1 MKPAPGMRFLLL
13 FSLVCSL
20 SVSLGVAPL
29 WANDISD
36 QRRDYLAAQQALK
49 ARDAGQFASLL
60 RRNRD
65 YILHAYLQYEYLKD
79 RLATTPPET
88 VNQFLRDNPEAAVSD
103 LLRRQWLRQ
112 LAARGQW
119 ERFFQAYQDVD
130 DDIELRCHRLGR
142 ALKTSYE
149 LSSALTEIE
158 QLWLTGNRLPAT
170 CEPVFSV
177 WHKAG
182 YLTNEL
188 VWARIKLAMERRNV
202 SLASALKTYLPT
214 AERVWVDR
222 WTAVHQDPLR
232 ALRARSYPLDTAQA
246 RAIAVHGVI
255 RLGYKD
261 PGVAMEEWQRLKA
274 QPDVAFSQT
283 DEDQVL
289 RTLGILAA
297 QGQLPVALEWLTA
310 VSPETDDENLR
321 HWRLRTAIRGA
332 EWPTAQRL
340 LSTLT
345 DVEQRDGQWRY
356 WRARIW
362 EKLGHAKSAN
372 KLYVE
377 LAKERSY
384 YGFLAADR
392 LGQAYVMQHTSV
404 AVTADEQAA
413 LLSRPG
419 IRMAQELYALGD
431 STAARR
437 QWNWTTKRMGN
448 RELQVAAVIAAQ
460 WGWHDRAIL
469 TVNKTDHLDDLEL
482 RFPLLYRH
490 IVETN
495 AQENRIDPGWVYGVM
510 RQESAFIIDARSPVG
525 ALGLMQLMPSTG
537 RLAGRR
543 LNLPIR
549 DNNTIIKVENNVR
562 LGAHYL
568 RTVLDVHG
576 GHQVLAT
583 AAYNAGPNRVRAW
596 MPDGAI
602 DADIWVENIP
612 YTETRNYV
620 KNVMGFTT
628 VYDYRLGN
636 LGSRLE
642 TRMAAVAPG
651 GE

>member
-1 MKPAPGMRFLLL
+1 MTPAPGMRFLLL
-13 FSLVCSL
+13 FSLVCSF
-20 SVSLGVAPL
+20 SVAPA
-29 WANDISD
+29 WASDMSD

-49 ARDAGQFASLL
+49 ARDTGQFARLSQ
-60 RRNRD
+60 RSRD
-65 YILHAYLQYEYLKD
+65 YILHPYLEYEYLKD
-79 RLATTPPET
+79 RLAVTPPET
-88 VNQFLRDNPEAAVSD
+88 VQRFLQENPEAAVSD
-103 LLRRQWLRQ
+103 LLRRKWLHH
-112 LAARGQW
+112 LADRGQW
-119 ERFFQAYQDVD
+119 DRFFQVYQNVD

-142 ALKTSYE
+142 QLKTSYE
-149 LSSALTEIE
+149 LSSVLAEIE

-170 CEPVFSV
+170 CEPVFGA

-182 YLTNEL
+182 HLTDEL

-202 SLASALKTYLPT
+202 SLARALKAYLPT
-214 AERVWVDR
+214 TDRVWVDR
-222 WTAVHQDPLR
+222 WAAMHQDPLR
-232 ALRARSYPLDTAQA
+232 ALRARSYPLDTAYAQ
-246 RAIAVHGVI
+246 AIAVHGVI

-261 PGVAMEEWQRLKA
+261 PTVAMEEWQRLKA
-274 QPDVAFSQT
+274 QPDVAFSQA

-297 QGQLPVALEWLTA
+297 QGHLPVALDWLTA
-310 VSPETDDENLR
+310 VSPENTDENLR
-321 HWRLRTAIRGA
+321 HWRLRTAIRAA

-340 LSTLT
+340 WSTLT
-345 DVEQRDGQWRY
+345 AAEQRDGQWRY

-362 EKLGHAKSAN
+362 EKLGDAKAAN
-372 KLYVE
+372 QLYAE

-392 LGQAYVMQHTSV
+392 LGQAYAMQHTSV
-404 AVTADEQAA
+404 AVSADEQAA

-431 STAARR
+431 SAAARR

-510 RQESAFIIDARSPVG
+510 RQESAFITDARSPVG

-543 LNLPIR
+543 LKLPIR

-583 AAYNAGPNRVRAW
+583 AAYNAGPNRVRDW
-596 MPDGAI
+596 MPEGAL
-602 DADIWVENIP
+602 DADVWVESIP

-636 LGSRLE
+636 LRSRLE
-642 TRMAAVAPG
+642 NRMAAVAPG
-651 GE
+651 SE

>member
-1 MKPAPGMRFLLL
+1 MRVLLL
-13 FSLVCSL
+13 FFVACSL
-20 SVSLGVAPL
+20 GLGTAS
-29 WANDISD
+29 AREMSE

-49 ARDAGQFASLL
+49 ARDTGQFTRLSQ
-60 RRNRD
+60 RNRD
-65 YILHAYLQYEYLKD
+65 YILHPYLEYEYLKD
-79 RLATTPPET
+79 RLAMTPPET
-88 VNQFLRDNPEAAVSD
+88 VQRFLRDNPEAAVSD

-119 ERFFQAYQDVD
+119 DRFFQVYQDVD
-130 DDIELRCHRLGR
+130 DDVELRCHRLGR
-142 ALKTSYE
+142 QLRTSYE
-149 LSSALTEIE
+149 LSSVLREIE
-158 QLWLTGNRLPAT
+158 QLWLSGSRQPAA
-170 CEPVFSV
+170 CEPVFSL
-177 WHKAG
+177 WHRAG

-202 SLASALKTYLPT
+202 SLARALKTYLP
-214 AERVWVDR
+214 AEERAWVDR
-222 WTAVHQDPLR
+222 WAVMHQDPLR
-232 ALRARSYPLDTAQA
+232 SLRARSYPLDTPQA
-246 RAIAVHGVI
+246 RDIVVHGII

-261 PGVAMEEWQRLKA
+261 PGVAMEEWQRLKT
-274 QPDVAFSQT
+274 QPDVVFSQA

-297 QGQLPVALEWLTA
+297 QGHLPVALDWLSA
-310 VSPETDDENLR
+310 VSPETNDENLR
-321 HWRLRTAIRGA
+321 HWRLRAAIRAA

-340 LSTLT
+340 WSTLT
-345 DVEQRDGQWRY
+345 DAEQRDGQWRY
-356 WRARIW
+356 WQARIR
-362 EKLGHAKSAN
+362 EKLGDAKSAS
-372 KLYVE
+372 KQYAE

-392 LGQAYVMQHTSV
+392 LGQAYAMQHTSV
-404 AVTADEQAA
+404 AVTADEQAS

-419 IRMAQELYALGD
+419 VRMAQELYALGE
-431 STAARR
+431 SAAARR

-490 IVETN
+490 IVEAN

-510 RQESAFIIDARSPVG
+510 RQESAFITDARSPVG

-549 DNNTIIKVENNVR
+549 DNNAIIKVENNVR

-583 AAYNAGPNRVRAW
+583 AAYNAGPNRVRDW
-596 MPDGAI
+596 MPDGAL
-602 DADIWVENIP
+602 DADVWVESIP

-636 LGSRLE
+636 LRSRLE
-642 TRMAAVAPG
+642 NRMAAVAPLTQ
-651 GE
+651 